1 MVEVVRAESQ
11 PLVKAWL
18 RDFAAAV
25 RERDYARART
35 MFHPDAEGFGTVAER
50 WTGLDQLH
58 AEQWHGVWERTTGF
72 AFDLDSA
79 TVFDDDGLV
88 VAISEWSSEG
98 LRSDGTV
105 GRRDGRAT
113 IVLVRDDALRA
124 VHTHFSMVPGTPS

>member
-1 MVEVVRAESQ
+1 MVEVVRAESL
-11 PLVKAWL
+11 PPVKTWL
-18 RDFAAAV
+18 QDFAAAV
-25 RERDYARART
+25 RDRDYARART

-79 TVFDDDGLV
+79 TVFEDDGLL

-113 IVLVRDDALRA
+113 IVLVRDAALRA